1 MRAEI
6 ISIGTELLLGTI
18 VDTNAA
24 YLAQRLAN
32 LGIDCYHVSQVG
44 DNQSRIVETLS
55 TAIARSDLT
64 ITTGGLG
71 PTGDD
76 LTRESIAALLKE
88 TPRPVPEIEERL
100 RAFFARRGVAMPER
114 NLKQATV
121 IPSARILDNPVGTA
135 PGWLV
140 STGASGGGAHTR
152 ERPYIVS
159 MPGVPFEMKRMWEHE
174 VEPWLRPMSP
184 YTLVSRTLKT
194 TGLGEL
200 AVEQIVSDLMDGAN
214 PTMAP
219 YAKADGVH
227 LRISAKAGSTEE
239 ALALIAP
246 VEAEVRK
253 RLGGAVYGADDDT
266 PAAVVKGLLD
276 AAGLRVA
283 VLEVGAGAI
292 GAVSVPLSK
301 CGGVALAVASSSVRE
316 ACKLLD
322 ISEPEA
328 GLPQLGS
335 ILCDRAGVDLVVA
348 ILVEQHPAGNSVQA
362 QAEVALAIAGREAGD
377 QDPPIRSVWMTS
389 ESEVQRLVG
398 LTAMNVLRNWL
409 LQHRNLERVSHAG

>member
-1 MRAEI
+1 MKAEI

-24 YLAQRLAN
+24 YLAQRLAH
-32 LGIDCYHVSQVG
+32 LGIDCYHISQVG

-76 LTRESIAALLKE
+76 LTRESIAALLDE
-88 TPRPVPEIEERL
+88 TPRAVPELEERL

-121 IPSARILDNPVGTA
+121 IPSARILQNPVGTA

-140 STGASGGGAHTR
+140 TTGAPGSAC
-152 ERPYIVS
+152 YIVS

-194 TGLGEL
+194 TGLGES
-200 AVEQIVSDLMDGAN
+200 AVEQIVSDLMDGVN

-227 LRISAKAGSTEE
+227 LRISAKAGSTKE

-253 RLGGAVYGADDDT
+253 RLGGAVYGADEDT
-266 PAAVVKGLLD
+266 PADVVKGLLD
-276 AAGLRVA
+276 GAGLRVA
-283 VLEVGAGAI
+283 VLEVGAGAM
-292 GAVSVPLSK
+292 GAVSVPLSR
-301 CGGVALAVASSSVRE
+301 CGGVALAVESSSLQE
-316 ACKLLD
+316 ACKLFD
-322 ISEPEA
+322 VSEPEA
-328 GLPQLGS
+328 VLTQLGS
-335 ILCDRAGVDLVVA
+335 ILCERAGVDLVLA
-348 ILVEQHPAGNSVQA
+348 IRVEQQPAGNSVQA
-362 QAEVALAIAGREAGD
+362 QAEVALATAGREAEE
-377 QDPPIRSVWMTS
+377 QHQPTRSVWTTS

-398 LTAMNVLRNWL
+398 LTAMNVLRKWL
-409 LQHRNLERVSHAG
+409 LQDRNLERVSHAG

>member
-1 MRAEI
+1 M
-6 ISIGTELLLGTI
+6 
-18 VDTNAA
+18 
-24 YLAQRLAN
+24 
-32 LGIDCYHVSQVG
+32 
-44 DNQSRIVETLS
+44 
-55 TAIARSDLT
+55 
-64 ITTGGLG
+64 
-71 PTGDD
+71 
-76 LTRESIAALLKE
+76 
-88 TPRPVPEIEERL
+88 PEIEERL